1 MIKALFGI
9 ILGALLAFALDEW
22 MEKTWARYRPQAVTG
37 TLLDKVNR
45 RLEEKRGPIAR
56 TGSTRRPVDAREPS
70 L

>member
-9 ILGALLAFALDEW
+9 IVGVLRAFVLDEW
-22 MEKTWARYRPQAVTG
+22 MEKMWARYRPQAVTG

-45 RLEEKRGPIAR
+45 RLEENRGPIAR
-56 TGSTRRPVDAREPS
+56 TGSTRRPADAREPS

>member
-9 ILGALLAFALDEW
+9 VLGAALAFALGEW
-22 MEKTWARYRPQAVTG
+22 TEKMWARYRPQVMTG

-45 RLEEKRGPIAR
+45 RLEEKRGPSAR
-56 TGSTRRPVDAREPS
+56 SGSTRRPVDAGEPS

>member
-9 ILGALLAFALDEW
+9 VVGMFLAFALGEW

-45 RLEEKRGPIAR
+45 RLEENRGPIAR
-56 TGSTRRPVDAREPS
+56 SGSTRRPVDARPS

>member
-1 MIKALFGI
+1 
-9 ILGALLAFALDEW
+9 
-22 MEKTWARYRPQAVTG
+22 MEKMWARYRPQAVTG

-45 RLEEKRGPIAR
+45 RLEEKRGPVAH

>member
-9 ILGALLAFALDEW
+9 VLGAFLAFALDEW
-22 MEKTWARYRPQAVTG
+22 MEKMWARYRPQAVTG

-45 RLEEKRGPIAR
+45 RLEENRGPVMR
-56 TGSTRRPVDAREPS
+56 TGSTRRPADAREPS